1 MKKNKIFNKLKLI
14 IFSFLIFIAN
24 MNFSYAKT
32 DDGVKLCQGIL
43 GEDLTALLKDAL
55 RLMQIAGPILV
66 IIMTIIDLIKATA
79 TANGGKDD
87 LSKVGK
93 KTVKRLIY
101 AVLLFLIPT
110 ILNWVFSIFGIYG
123 VCGIGTNIES

>member
-1 MKKNKIFNKLKLI
+1 MKTNQFFNKIKLF
-14 IFSFLIFIAN
+14 IFSFLIFITN
-24 MNFSYAKT
+24 MNISYAET

-79 TANGGKDD
+79 TGGKDD

>member
-1 MKKNKIFNKLKLI
+1 MKTNKFFNKIKLF
-14 IFSFLIFIAN
+14 IFSFLIFITN
-24 MNFSYAKT
+24 MNISYAET
-32 DDGVKLCQGIL
+32 DDGVKLCQGVL

-79 TANGGKDD
+79 TGGKDD

>member
-1 MKKNKIFNKLKLI
+1 MKNNKTFNKLKFI
-14 IFSFLIFIAN
+14 IFSFLIFIVN
-24 MNFSYAKT
+24 MNVSYAET

-66 IIMTIIDLIKATA
+66 IIMTIIDLIKA

>member
-1 MKKNKIFNKLKLI
+1 MKNNKTFNKLKFI
-14 IFSFLIFIAN
+14 IFSFLIFMAN
-24 MNFSYAKT
+24 MNISYAAT
-32 DDGVKLCQGIL
+32 DDGVSKCQGVL
-43 GEDLTALLKDAL
+43 SPDLTSLLKDAL

-66 IIMTIIDLIKATA
+66 IVMTIIDLIKATA
-79 TANGGKDD
+79 AGGKDD

-110 ILNWVFSIFGIYG
+110 ILDWIFSIFSIYG
-123 VCGIGTNIES
+123 VCGIGIEK

>member
-1 MKKNKIFNKLKLI
+1 MKTNKFFNKIKLF
-14 IFSFLIFIAN
+14 IFSFLIFITN
-24 MNFSYAKT
+24 MNISYAET
-32 DDGVKLCQGIL
+32 DDGVKLCQGVL

-79 TANGGKDD
+79 TGGKDD

-110 ILNWVFSIFGIYG
+110 ILNWVFSIFGVYG

>member
-1 MKKNKIFNKLKLI
+1 MKNNKTFNKLKFI
-14 IFSFLIFIAN
+14 IFSFIIFIVN
-24 MNFSYAKT
+24 MNVSYAET

-55 RLMQIAGPILV
+55 RLIQIAGPILV

-79 TANGGKDD
+79 TGGKDD

-110 ILNWVFSIFGIYG
+110 ILNWVFSIFGVYG

>member
-1 MKKNKIFNKLKLI
+1 MKNNKTFNKLKFI
-14 IFSFLIFIAN
+14 IFSFLIFMAN
-24 MNFSYAKT
+24 MNISYAET

-79 TANGGKDD
+79 NGGKDD

-110 ILNWVFSIFGIYG
+110 ILNWVFSIFGVYG

>member
-1 MKKNKIFNKLKLI
+1 MI
-14 IFSFLIFIAN
+14 
-24 MNFSYAKT
+24 
-32 DDGVKLCQGIL
+32 
-43 GEDLTALLKDAL
+43 
-55 RLMQIAGPILV
+55 
-66 IIMTIIDLIKATA
+66 IIDLIKAVA
-79 TANGGKDD
+79 SGGKDD

-123 VCGIGTNIES
+123 VWFAFPLFEIIAMIISVIIMKSKLRTIEE

>member
-1 MKKNKIFNKLKLI
+1 MKTNQFFNKIKLF
-14 IFSFLIFIAN
+14 IFSFLIFITN
-24 MNFSYAKT
+24 MNISYAET

-79 TANGGKDD
+79 TGGKDD

-110 ILNWVFSIFGIYG
+110 ILNWVFSIFGVYG

>member
-1 MKKNKIFNKLKLI
+1 MKNNKTFNKLKFI
-14 IFSFLIFIAN
+14 IFSFLIFIVN
-24 MNFSYAKT
+24 MNASYAET

-55 RLMQIAGPILV
+55 RLIQIAGPILV

-79 TANGGKDD
+79 TGGKDD

-110 ILNWVFSIFGIYG
+110 ILNWVFSIFGVYG

>member
-1 MKKNKIFNKLKLI
+1 MKKNKTFNKLKFI
-14 IFSFLIFIAN
+14 IFSFLIFMAN
-24 MNFSYAKT
+24 MNISYAET

-79 TANGGKDD
+79 NGGKDD

-110 ILNWVFSIFGIYG
+110 ILNWVFSIFGVYG

>member
-1 MKKNKIFNKLKLI
+1 MKNNKTFNKLKFI
-14 IFSFLIFIAN
+14 IFSFLIFIAK
-24 MNFSYAKT
+24 MNISYAET

-66 IIMTIIDLIKATA
+66 IVMTIIDLIKATA
-79 TANGGKDD
+79 TGGKED

-110 ILNWVFSIFGIYG
+110 ILNWVFSIFGVYG

>member
-1 MKKNKIFNKLKLI
+1 MKTNKFFNKIKLF
-14 IFSFLIFIAN
+14 IFSFLIFITN
-24 MNFSYAKT
+24 MNVSYAET
-32 DDGVKLCQGIL
+32 DDGVKLCQDIL

-79 TANGGKDD
+79 TGGKDD

-110 ILNWVFSIFGIYG
+110 ILNLVFSIFGVYG

>member
-1 MKKNKIFNKLKLI
+1 MKNNKTFNKLKFI
-14 IFSFLIFIAN
+14 VFSFLIFMTN
-24 MNFSYAKT
+24 MNISYAV
-32 DDGVKLCQGIL
+32 DDGVSKCQGVL
-43 GEDLTALLKDAL
+43 SPDLTSLLKDAL

-66 IIMTIIDLIKATA
+66 IVMTIIDLIKATA
-79 TANGGKDD
+79 AGGKDD

-110 ILNWVFSIFGIYG
+110 ILDWIFSIFSIYG
-123 VCGIGTNIES
+123 VCGIGIEK